1 VAGANARVQHAVHNR
16 VIFLGPPGAG
26 KGTQAARL
34 ASHLHVP
41 RISTGD
47 MLRDAIAAG
56 TPLGQKAG
64 PIMEKG
70 GLVPDDLLI
79 GIIQERIAKPDCVKG
94 YILDGFP
101 RTLGQAEGF
110 ESMAHVVGAPDVVV
124 FNVEVPRE
132 ELLKRLSG
140 RRWCPTC
147 QSTYHVYNNPPMNN
161 CLCDRDGTKLIQRED
176 DKEVAVARRLAEY
189 DERTAPLIGYYQGK
203 ACFHRV
209 DGYRPVDTVFGEL
222 RTILEEHR

>member
-1 VAGANARVQHAVHNR
+1 VEHAAHSR

-34 ASHLHVP
+34 AAYLAVP

-47 MLRDAIAAG
+47 MLREAIAQV
-56 TPLGQKAG
+56 TPLGRQVG

-70 GLVPDDLLI
+70 GLVPDQLLI
-79 GIIQERIAKPDCVKG
+79 GIINERIAQRDCACG

-101 RTLGQAEGF
+101 RTLRQAEGF
-110 ESMAHVVGAPDVVV
+110 ESMAHVSGAVDFVI

-132 ELLKRLSG
+132 ELLRRLSG

-147 QSTYHVYNNPPMNN
+147 QSTYHVDNNPPKQDT
-161 CLCDRDGTKLIQRED
+161 LCDREGTPLIQRED

-189 DERTAPLIGYYQGK
+189 DERTAPLIDYYRPR
-203 ACFHRV
+203 ACFHV
-209 DGYRPVDTVFGEL
+209 VNGYRPVETVFGEL